1 MDYDERIFDE
11 LLTISNKVYSL
22 YSDLQDIEIAIATTG
37 DNKNNIDRKKLKK
50 DMIVL
55 NSIISLIQS
64 IRETFRS

>member
-1 MDYDERIFDE
+1 MDYDKRVFDE
-11 LLTISNKVYSL
+11 LLTMSDNIYSL
-22 YSDLQDIEIAIATTG
+22 YSDLHDIEIAIATTG

>member
-11 LLTISNKVYSL
+11 LLTISDNVYLL
-22 YSDLQDIEIAIATTG
+22 YNDLHDIEIAIATTG

-55 NSIISLIQS
+55 NSINNLIQS
-64 IRETFRS
+64 IVETFRS

>member
-1 MDYDERIFDE
+1 MDYDKRIFDE
-11 LLTISNKVYSL
+11 LWTISNKVYSL

-55 NSIISLIQS
+55 NSINNLIQS
-64 IRETFRS
+64 IVETFRS

>member
-11 LLTISNKVYSL
+11 LLTISDNVYLL
-22 YSDLQDIEIAIATTG
+22 YNDLHDIEIAIATTG